1 MNKNSII
8 IVLAT
13 TLVLTVGVDIWRG
26 FGRQDYIDQL
36 EHQRDSLVQRRDSI
50 VYVRDSTLMKKYAA
64 DSLEF
69 RRMIRAKNVQIRRL
83 VAQSEAVDYSAASA
97 PKLDSI
103 IEKLYP

>member
-1 MNKNSII
+1 MNKNRII
-8 IVLAT
+8 LVLAVAIVLA
-13 TLVLTVGVDIWRG
+13 VGVASWKDSD
-26 FGRQDYIDQL
+26 RQDYIEQL
-36 EHQRDSLVQRRDSI
+36 QREIDSLSQRRDSI

-83 VAQSEAVDYSAASA
+83 VAQAEAVDYSGASA

-103 IEKLYP
+103 IKTLYP